1 MKRTTGLVAALL
13 AALVVVPAAAADD
26 ASQKLEITV
35 VSSPAKYVSG
45 DDARIEIAVPRKTA
59 LGDVD
64 VTLNGTDVTSAFG
77 PDPEGNHQL
86 EGVVTGLPLGESRI
100 VASSHEHANGKKHRD
115 ELELVNNPL
124 QGPIFSG
131 PHQKVFLCST
141 AGNAANNGLPPIPQ
155 SPTCETPT
163 VVSFIYRNTAGDW
176 LPYNPAA
183 PPDAATIAQTTT
195 MDGKNVP
202 MIVRWERG
210 VINRFMY
217 SIMMLS
223 PASQTSTP
231 DFSAWNHKLLFSFSG
246 GVAIGHYQGSPSVGD
261 MRYLNG
267 LQMGYAVIYST
278 GTRTNTHYNLQLGG
292 ETAIMVKDRFI
303 SAYAE
308 PEYTVAVGGSG
319 GAIQQYVYGQNHP
332 GLIDAGVPQY
342 SYSDMVTQ
350 TIHVGDCE
358 LVERW
363 LDSKVLADPL
373 SMWRTWLN
381 RTLIEGLSSSSVM
394 PNPYAAVMPYMPTPG
409 STECI
414 NGWRGLSPLALN
426 PHFGTAPGYDPAV
439 YGPVEWTHWGDL
451 VNIYGTDETGFARS
465 PWDNVGVQYGLA
477 AVKSGAITPEQFLDL
492 NANVG
497 SWKRSA
503 DMVQEGCPYILA
515 LCATQLP
522 DVWSARNMQL
532 SPDGGASP
540 ASRLEGD
547 QKAQYAAYRS
557 GMVFRGKLD
566 IPVIDWRHYLEPFLD
581 MHNSH
586 QSFATRQRLLN
597 YDGDASNQVI
607 WFTAVPAAGAPA
619 LRPDAAGA
627 PRARSLAREHRRP
640 PGAGRLPGTS
650 PPTRSTPAS
659 TWTARCVRAVRASGT
674 ESSTTVRRA
683 SAPRTSRRLRR
694 RGSSRAGRSRA
705 ASSSARRSPSTAR
718 SNEGCTASGTRPRPS
733 ARGCS
738 RSSRRGSA
746 TTRSRTRVC
755 RRSSGRGTDEG
766 NGRPPRA
773 AARVRPIAQLL
784 RVC

>member
-1 MKRTTGLVAALL
+1 
-13 AALVVVPAAAADD
+13 
-26 ASQKLEITV
+26 
-35 VSSPAKYVSG
+35 
-45 DDARIEIAVPRKTA
+45 
-59 LGDVD
+59 
-64 VTLNGTDVTSAFG
+64 
-77 PDPEGNHQL
+77 
-86 EGVVTGLPLGESRI
+86 
-100 VASSHEHANGKKHRD
+100 
-115 ELELVNNPL
+115 
-124 QGPIFSG
+124 
-131 PHQKVFLCST
+131 
-141 AGNAANNGLPPIPQ
+141 
-155 SPTCETPT
+155 
-163 VVSFIYRNTAGDW
+163 
-176 LPYNPAA
+176 
-183 PPDAATIAQTTT
+183 
-195 MDGKNVP
+195 MDGKTVP

-223 PASQTSTP
+223 PASQTATP
-231 DFSAWNHKLLFSFSG
+231 DFSAWNEKLLFSFSG
-246 GVAIGHYQGSPSVGD
+246 GVAIGHYQGSPSVND

-292 ETAIMVKDRFI
+292 ETAIMVKDRFV

-332 GLIDAGVPQY
+332 GLLDAGVPQY
-342 SYSDMVTQ
+342 SYPDMVTQ

-358 LVERW
+358 LLERW

-373 SMWRTWLN
+373 SVWRTWVN
-381 RTLIEGLSSSSVM
+381 RTLIEGLNSSAVI
-394 PNPYAAVMPYMPTPG
+394 PNPYAPVMPYMPTPG

-439 YGPVEWTHWGDL
+439 HGPVEWTHWGDL

-477 AVKSGAITPEQFLDL
+477 AVKSGAITPDQFLDL

-497 SWKRSA
+497 AWKRSA
-503 DMVQEGCPYILA
+503 DMVQEGCPYIAA

-532 SPDGGASP
+532 SPDGGATP
-540 ASRLEGD
+540 APRREGD
-547 QKAQYAAYRS
+547 RKAQYAAYRS

-586 QSFATRQRLLN
+586 QSFAARQRLLN
-597 YDGDASNQVI
+597 YDGKASNQLI
-607 WFTAVPAAGAPA
+607 WFTAAPAPGAPGIA

-627 PRARSLAREHRRP
+627 ARARPLAGEHRRP
-640 PGAGRLPGTS
+640 SRAGRRRQQAGRRRRLLLQ
-650 PPTRSTPAS
+650 RRRLA
-659 TWTARCVRAVRASGT
+659 ARDAAATSGT
-674 ESSTTVRRA
+674 GSSTTGRRA
-683 SAPRTSRRLRR
+683 SVRRPSRRLRP
-694 RGSSRAGRSRA
+694 RGSSPADRSRA
-705 ASSSARRSPSTAR
+705 ASSSARRSPFAARSSAVCTAR
-718 SNEGCTASGTRPRPS
+718 GTRPRPS
-733 ARGCS
+733 APGWS

-746 TTRSRTRVC
+746 TTGSRTQ
-755 RRSSGRGTDEG
+755 GL
-766 NGRPPRA
+766 PPEFRH
-773 AARVRPIAQLL
+773 RHR
-784 RVC
+784 